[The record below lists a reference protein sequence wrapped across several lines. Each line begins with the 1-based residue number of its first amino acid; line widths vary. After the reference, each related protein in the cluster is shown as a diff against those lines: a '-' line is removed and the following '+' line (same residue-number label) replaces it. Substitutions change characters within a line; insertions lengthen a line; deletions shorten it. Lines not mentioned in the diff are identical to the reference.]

1 MKITFLG
8 GGNMASALIGGL
20 IKQGHSPGDIQVVE
34 REPDGQRRLTEQ
46 FGVRCFGQLDE
57 AALACEVLVLAVKPQ
72 QMREALAPLVG
83 QLKQQ
88 LLLSVAAGLRLGD
101 IAAWLGGY
109 TRLVRSMPNTPAL
122 IGRGITGLYAYPDVD
137 ATGRAAAQQVL
148 AAVGRCE
155 WVADESLMDAVTA
168 VSGSGP
174 AYVFRFIEALAAA
187 GAAEGLP
194 ADVAQRLAI
203 ETFAG
208 AALLAAG
215 SPESPATLR
224 ERVTSKGGT
233 TAAALESMNAAG
245 IEGLIAAAVKAARLR
260 GAELGDSLAGNG
272 KSA

>member
-20 IKQGHSPGDIQVVE
+20 IKQGFPASDLQVVE
-34 REPDGQRRLTEQ
+34 REPEGRNRLSSQ
-46 FGVRCFGQLDE
+46 FGVRCFGQLDGE
-57 AALACEVLVLAVKPQ
+57 ALACDVLVLAVKPQ
-72 QMREALAPLVG
+72 QMREALAPLAG

-101 IAAWLGGY
+101 LAEWLGGY

-122 IGRGITGLYAYPDVD
+122 IGRGITGLYAHPDVD
-137 ATGRAAAQQVL
+137 AAGRAAAEQVL
-148 AAVGRCE
+148 AAVGKCE
-155 WVADESLMDAVTA
+155 WVADESLMDTVTA

-174 AYVFRFIEALAAA
+174 AYVFRFIEALSAA
-187 GAAEGLP
+187 GVAEGLP
-194 ADVAQRLAI
+194 ADVSQRLAI
-203 ETFAG
+203 ETFVG

-245 IEGLIAAAVKAARLR
+245 IESLIAAAVKAARLR
-260 GAELGDSLAGNG
+260 GAELGAELAGKSNG
-272 KSA
+272 A